1 MPVPFPC
8 VPLGVACSLAWPAAE
23 RGSPDPDPLPVVIAA
38 PQTVERIDETLVV
51 EWRTKRVDL
60 QRKVAV
66 FEGGI
71 KATYGPTVLTADR
84 LEVDMENKQGRADG
98 DVRVV
103 DPEGELRGS
112 NLRFNWKERTG
123 EAEDVFV
130 QVGPMKLRV
139 ERILIEPDKWTLE
152 QVAATPS
159 RTRPPEFTLGS
170 KKVVLRTGRSGRAE
184 NPTIDIFGKRILQIP
199 TTLGFSLDRRVTGF
213 RFPAISFRRGA
224 GFGVAWN
231 SSVLLNDQ
239 TSFAVTSNVFP
250 TSLPTY
256 AAEVAWSQV
265 PPTRSTGLISPR
277 TELGERFG
285 DAYLDTIATED
296 PSVEDDYLR
305 DPRRTLAIGSYWNQ
319 STRGRVEDS
328 SSVSKRYEIS
338 AEIGG
343 SAGALG
349 GFAQLRYQSIRPDE
363 RTPFSDRFVLTG
375 SANLGNIPLLPG
387 LDLRFRTDFA
397 GFASGSQA
405 FGWARGVAALVYRPT
420 PRFRLA
426 GGYVLGGQAGSP
438 EFAFDRLYS
447 ERGWHVRADVDL
459 GSIRAGFLGKYDS
472 RQGRWYDHE
481 YGFSFAAG
489 SFEPYILWRQF
500 PGDVRIGFR
509 IRGTDVFKK
518 LQRRTIERAPSP
530 PAERATSTK
539 TGR

>member
-1 MPVPFPC
+1 MPLPFPC
-8 VPLGVACSLAWPAAE
+8 VPLGVACSLAWPAAN
-23 RGSPDPDPLPVVIAA
+23 RGGIDPDPEPFAVV
-38 PQTVERIDETLVV
+38 QNVERVDDTLIV
-51 EWRTKRVDL
+51 EWKTKRVDL
-60 QRKVAV
+60 QRKVAI

-71 KATYGPTVLTADR
+71 KATYGPTVLTAER
-84 LEVDMENKQGRADG
+84 LEVDMENKRGRADG

-112 NLRFNWKERTG
+112 NLRFNWKDRTG

-130 QVGPMKLRV
+130 QVGAMKLRV
-139 ERILIEPDKWTLE
+139 ARIIIEPDKWTLE

-184 NPTIDIFGKRILQIP
+184 NPSIDILGKRILQIP

-224 GFGVAWN
+224 GFGLAWN

-256 AAEVAWSQV
+256 AAEVAWSQI
-265 PPTRSTGLISPR
+265 PPTKSTGLISPR

-285 DAYLDTIATED
+285 DSYLDTIATEA

-305 DPRRTLAIGSYWNQ
+305 DPRRTFAAGTYWNQ
-319 STRGRVEDS
+319 STRGRVVDS
-328 SSVSKRYEIS
+328 SSVSKRYELS
-338 AEIGG
+338 SEIGG
-343 SAGALG
+343 SFGPIG
-349 GFAQLRYQSIRPDE
+349 GFVQIRYQSIRPVGGA
-363 RTPFSDRFVLTG
+363 PFVDRLALTG
-375 SANLGNIPLLPG
+375 SANLGSLRLAPG
-387 LDLRFRTDFA
+387 LDFRLRADFA
-397 GFASGSQA
+397 GFTTGSDS
-405 FGWARGVAALVYRPT
+405 FGWARGMAGLVYHPIAQL
-420 PRFRLA
+420 RLA
-426 GGYVLGGQAGSP
+426 GGYVLGGQSGEP

-447 ERGWHVRADVDL
+447 ERGWHVRADIDL

-518 LQRRTIERAPSP
+518 LQRRTIERAR
-530 PAERATSTK
+530 PAK
-539 TGR
+539 G

>member
-8 VPLGVACSLAWPAAE
+8 VPLGVACSLAWPSAE
-23 RGSPDPDPLPVVIAA
+23 WDGSDPDPIPVT
-38 PQTVERIDETLVV
+38 QNVEKIDDTLIV
-51 EWRTKRVDL
+51 EWRSKRVDL
-60 QRKVAV
+60 ERKVAV

-84 LEVDMENKQGRADG
+84 LEVDMENKRGRADG

-139 ERILIEPDKWTLE
+139 ARILIEPDNWTLE

-184 NPTIDIFGKRILQIP
+184 NPTVDIFGKRILQIP

-224 GFGVAWN
+224 GFGLAWN

-239 TSFAVTSNVFP
+239 TSFAVTSNLFP

-256 AAEVAWSQV
+256 AAEVAWSHI
-265 PPTRSTGLISPR
+265 PPTKSTGLISPR

-285 DAYLDTIATED
+285 DSYLDTIATED
-296 PSVEDDYLR
+296 PAVEDDYLR
-305 DPRRTLAIGSYWNQ
+305 DPRQTIAAGTYWNQ
-319 STRGRVEDS
+319 STRGRIEDS
-328 SSVSKRYEIS
+328 SSVSKRYELA
-338 AEIGG
+338 AEVGGSLGPIGG
-343 SAGALG
+343 YV
-349 GFAQLRYQSIRPDE
+349 QLRYQSIRPDGWS
-363 RTPFSDRFVLTG
+363 PFVDRLALTG
-375 SANLGNIPLLPG
+375 SANLGSLRLAPG
-387 LDLRFRTDFA
+387 LDFRLRADFA
-397 GFASGSQA
+397 GFFDGSGS
-405 FGWARGVAALVYRPT
+405 FGWARGMASVVYQPVSRV
-420 PRFRLA
+420 RLA
-426 GGYVLGGQAGSP
+426 GGYVLGGQAGEP

-447 ERGWHVRADVDL
+447 DRGWHVRADLDL
-459 GSIRAGFLGKYDS
+459 GSIKAGFLGKYDS

-518 LQRRTIERAPSP
+518 LQRRTIERSQ
-530 PAERATSTK
+530 PAK
-539 TGR
+539 G